1 MDADQEEA
9 QGILSIAED
18 LRDDMYD
25 RLVNDFL
32 GSQTGEGLLLDEKP
46 CKNRLLVQVGLLKED
61 NEVPWGSVL
70 KWLQKIF
77 PMFQSAD
84 FQCLIERNIE
94 TTLSLAGDAQHNFLE
109 TDVNFEFV
117 GAICDSI
124 GIGRTELLEMSDFS
138 ERAKGTEITNGL
150 MLELNNFVQREKI
163 DTIVLVSWL
172 KNFDP
177 NFCSDGKIQKAHR
190 LLKTKLHTFMSNYRN
205 FQRTRYRAN
214 GMKDQ
219 FLQTPFDLYGIEIPD
234 AWEVEKPSPRRG
246 GWRGGGRGARGGRWG
261 KKPLGRPRNIKEE
274 PDTPE
279 ISEKRA
285 QYTIVR
291 SGSKGKGKRGKT
303 VTIKQEYDSDGYNE
317 QEPDPVPASKSDPNV
332 KDGESLTLLDVSII
346 SVQKL
351 SNVYGG
357 KTEISKQVS
366 LDLLKNQ
373 YTLMLA
379 EDTGMN
385 YMTEEINALSDSHN
399 LVSPLDFLHYNTHYL
414 LDIYDAIEQQI
425 MSFEREIVIS
435 TGEQL
440 GRDNNPTFKHFM
452 NYEESATCRYI
463 RMASDVLSP
472 HEDAKNNCR
481 RHWLAFCMERKNPS
495 RLPANVSNRFNNYF
509 EAAAA
514 LLHHR
519 SDVMLFFSDLQALND
534 EPNITLDSI
543 NDDAN
548 DDAIQALLCV
558 LAVIYCKIL
567 GPYWQLLKSK
577 AQYALYSRY
586 IYCLY
591 QKLLLWSR
599 DATTLMEPEIA
610 TNVFLQ
616 VPLQEGTFSKV
627 FSFCSTNADNQYG
640 ILIRTCLEK
649 VVKVIAAVTEENLK
663 DFLPGGIYCQEP
675 PPDISKQLKNC
686 TFSHLMGE
694 YPFGQAFPYKSQRPD
709 QPPAPPPPEPRNEML
724 LGQKKRLP
732 TLPSVRNVPS
742 PVRGKK
748 RPLMLPA
755 RVPQKEDFPEA
766 NDPVPNDTRESI
778 LRSIERNGGPC
789 HTREDVDK
797 LLVRLEGATHAQK
810 REAVRCEIGYQKVV
824 LGIQHNN
831 LASVGFSLSDM
842 VAKLKSVLPSEEG
855 NTSQE
860 EEDTEGSDDDG
871 PQQGNAGHQAD
882 RQDEEEEEEEGDHG
896 DRQLNLRREGLP
908 LYQPYRA
915 EFDTEF
921 SFSYN

>member
-1 MDADQEEA
+1 MMVDEFNTVFHL
-9 QGILSIAED
+9 ILFFPG
-18 LRDDMYD
+18 DDTYD
-25 RLVNDFL
+25 KLVDDFL

-94 TTLSLAGDAQHNFLE
+94 TALSLSGDAQQNFLE
-109 TDVNFEFV
+109 SDVNFEFV
-117 GAICDSI
+117 GPICDSI
-124 GIGRTELLEMSDFS
+124 GIGRTDLLEMSDFS
-138 ERAKGTEITNGL
+138 ERAQCTEITNGL
-150 MLELNNFVQREKI
+150 MLELNNFVMREKI

-177 NFCSDGKIQKAHR
+177 NFCSDGKIQRSHR
-190 LLKTKLHTFMSNYRN
+190 MLKGKLKTFMAHYRN
-205 FQRTRYRAN
+205 YQRTRYRAN
-214 GMKDQ
+214 GLKDQ
-219 FLQTPFDLYGIEIPD
+219 FLQTPFDLYGIEAQQTWLD
-234 AWEVEKPSPRRG
+234 KPARRG
-246 GWRGGGRGARGGRWG
+246 GFKKRGTKR
-261 KKPLGRPRNIKEE
+261 PPGRPRIVKEE
-274 PDTPE
+274 PEPTE
-279 ISEKRA
+279 ISERRA

-291 SGSKGKGKRGKT
+291 SGSRGRHKVVT
-303 VTIKQEYDSDGYNE
+303 VKQEYDPDGYND
-317 QEPDPVPASKSDPNV
+317 QQGKGPVPASKGDPNV
-332 KDGESLTLLDVSII
+332 KNGESLTLLDVSII

-357 KTEISKQVS
+357 KTEVSKQVS

-379 EDTGMN
+379 EDDGMN
-385 YMTEEINALSDSHN
+385 YMTEQISALSDTHA

-425 MSFEREIVIS
+425 MSFEREIVNT
-435 TGEQL
+435 TGEKL
-440 GRDNNPTFKHFM
+440 GRDNNPTFKHFV
-452 NYEESATCRYI
+452 NFDESATCRYI

-472 HEDAKNNCR
+472 HENTKNNCR

-495 RLPANVSNRFNNYF
+495 SLPANVSNRFNNYF

-519 SDVMLFFSDLQALND
+519 TDVILFFSDLQALND
-534 EPNITLDSI
+534 EPNIILDSI

-548 DDAIQALLCV
+548 DDAIQALVCV
-558 LAVIYCKIL
+558 LAVVYCKIL

-591 QKLLLWSR
+591 QKLLLWSK
-599 DATTLMEPEIA
+599 DATTLMQPELA

-627 FSFCSTNADNQYG
+627 FSFCNTNAENQYG

-649 VVKVIAAVTEENLK
+649 VMKVIAAVTEENLK

-675 PPDISKQLKNC
+675 SAEVSNQLKHC

-709 QPPAPPPPEPRNEML
+709 LAPPPDSPRDML
-724 LGQKKRLP
+724 LGQKNRFSPPGRGRGRKKRL
-732 TLPSVRNVPS
+732 LI
-742 PVRGKK
+742 
-748 RPLMLPA
+748 PA
-755 RVPQKEDFPEA
+755 RIEQSEDFPEP
-766 NDPVPNDTRESI
+766 NDPVSETTRESI
-778 LRSIERNGGPC
+778 LMSIEKNRGPC
-789 HTREDVDK
+789 FTKEDVDK
-797 LLVRLEGATHAQK
+797 LLARLESATHAQK
-810 REAVRCEIGYQKVV
+810 REAIRCEIGYQKVV
-824 LGIQHNN
+824 LGLRNPS
-831 LASVGFSLSDM
+831 LASVGFSLTDM
-842 VAKLKSVLPSEEG
+842 VSKLKNVLPSEEA
-855 NTSQE
+855 NTSP
-860 EEDTEGSDDDG
+860 EEDTDRDSEEAEDMNDG
-871 PQQGNAGHQAD
+871 FPQGNAERQAYAQDEDEDEESDHDD
-882 RQDEEEEEEEGDHG
+882 RQI
-896 DRQLNLRREGLP
+896 NLGRVGLAPYQNYREMH
-908 LYQPYRA
+908 
-915 EFDTEF
+915 EFESGFSGPF
-921 SFSYN
+921 SFT